1 MLSHPI
7 EIRVCSTA
15 LSADA
20 LALVLGELSP
30 EQRHEIAPQCA
41 GKPVEGLVVAVED
54 SQLRG
59 AAWCQRQPGNTALFW
74 PPQLADTA
82 SSEIV
87 NLLCGKAAETL
98 DAAGI
103 RMAQALLR
111 DRDASVVPALVSAG
125 FACLTDLLYLSWDV
139 MDVRAGDCN
148 LPTLEF
154 EPFHESQQKRLS
166 ALVETTYT
174 DTQDCVAMNG
184 RRPMNEVLE
193 GYRATGA
200 YRPENWWFARDEGQ
214 DVGMLLLA
222 DHQTA
227 CHWELMY
234 MGVVPIVRRRRFGS
248 AILRHAQRCAFAAR
262 TQRIV
267 LGVDVANSRAIR
279 LYEAAGFRAWDKRT
293 VFVRFGG

>member
-1 MLSHPI
+1 MPSHPI
-7 EIRVCSTA
+7 EIRVCSPGM
-15 LSADA
+15 SVDA
-20 LALVLGELSP
+20 LALVFAGLSP
-30 EQRHEIAPQCA
+30 EQRHEIAPQRA
-41 GKPVEGLVVAVED
+41 GEAVEGLLVAVEGGK
-54 SQLRG
+54 LRG
-59 AAWCQRQPGNTALFW
+59 AAWCQRQPGNTAFFW
-74 PPQLADTA
+74 PPQLADMA
-82 SSEIV
+82 NSKIV
-87 NLLCGKAAETL
+87 HLLCGKAAETL

-139 MDVRAGDCN
+139 MEVPAGDCN
-148 LPTLEF
+148 LPILEF
-154 EPFHESQQKRLS
+154 EPFHKSQRNRLS
-166 ALVETTYT
+166 ALIEATYT

-184 RRPMNEVLE
+184 RRPMAEVLD

-200 YRPENWWFARDEGQ
+200 YRPENWWFARAEGQ

-248 AILRHAQRCAFAAR
+248 AILRHAQRCAFAAG

-267 LGVDVANSRAIR
+267 LGVDVANCPAIR

-293 VFVRFGG
+293 VFIRFGR